1 MADAGLKFATIK
13 TARLLRELDETE
25 CRRRNALSRM
35 KPGFKL
41 LCGDKVQILEAFG
54 GNEAFLVEAGAS
66 RKDSC
71 DWMGV
76 LYPSELEID
85 GKAGAP

>member
-1 MADAGLKFATIK
+1 MADAGLVRTK
-13 TARLLRELDETE
+13 TARLIREIDTRE
-25 CRRRNALSRM
+25 CQRRNALSRT

-41 LCGDKVQILEAFG
+41 SHGDMVKVVESFSG
-54 GNEAFLVEAGAS
+54 DTEFLVEVSGP

-76 LYPSELEID
+76 LYQSEISLSE
-85 GKAGAP
+85 

>member
-1 MADAGLKFATIK
+1 MADAGLLQVSSKM
-13 TARLLRELDETE
+13 ARLVREMDERE
-25 CRRRNALSRM
+25 CLRRNALSRT

-41 LCGDKVQILEAFG
+41 KSGDVVKVVEAFG
-54 GNEAFLVEAGAS
+54 GDEAYLVEAGAS

-76 LYPSELEID
+76 LYPSELD
-85 GKAGAP
+85 LTGAKA

>member
-1 MADAGLKFATIK
+1 MADAGLLSVRAT
-13 TARLLRELDETE
+13 TARLVRALDEKE
-25 CRRRNALSRM
+25 CQRRNALSRS

-41 LCGDKVQILEAFG
+41 ASGETVKVVESFG
-54 GNEAFLVEAGAS
+54 EAFLVEAGTS

-76 LYPSELEID
+76 LYPSEIEI
-85 GKAGAP
+85 AT

>member
-1 MADAGLKFATIK
+1 MADAGLITVRTK
-13 TARLLRELDETE
+13 TARLVRELDERE
-25 CRRRNALSRM
+25 CQRRNALSRT

-41 LCGDKVQILEAFG
+41 NQGDTVKVVESFSG
-54 GNEAFLVEAGAS
+54 ETEFLVEAGAS

-76 LYPSELEID
+76 LHQSEIELSS
-85 GKAGAP
+85 

>member
-1 MADAGLKFATIK
+1 MADAGLVSVRVK
-13 TARLLRELDETE
+13 TARLVRELDERE
-25 CRRRNALSRM
+25 CQRRNALSRT

-41 LCGDKVQILEAFG
+41 KHGDTVKVVESFS
-54 GNEAFLVEAGAS
+54 GNTEFLVEAGAS

-76 LYPSELEID
+76 LHSSEIEI
-85 GKAGAP
+85 AA

>member
-1 MADAGLKFATIK
+1 MADAGLVPVRIK
-13 TARLLRELDETE
+13 TARLVRGLDERE
-25 CRRRNALSRM
+25 CLRRNALSRT

-41 LCGDKVQILEAFG
+41 ASGDTVKVVEDFE
-54 GNEAFLVEAGAS
+54 EAFLVEAGAS

-76 LYPSELEID
+76 LYPSEIEI
-85 GKAGAP
+85 GG